1 LSNLNSHDI
10 LIGAVMSQ
18 RGTPRRPGSAQK
30 DEPQRMPYEAA
41 EALLWGK
48 RTVDEHYL
56 LYGRMKELEDQHQA
70 YDARI
75 QAAEAITEAAEA
87 ATSRIRHI
95 EQQVAAIES
104 DEQDRP
110 FDRWVKKEID
120 NFKTYVDN
128 NKNIRQR
135 QIELEKQMSDVAEGV
150 DKVRDVPKLVEGLL
164 RRIDRLEEE
173 SIKDAHK
180 FRQLEEERKKD
191 VNKVRQLEKDVT
203 RLTMMR
209 QSYVSS
215 TASPTTR
222 ANPVRLLHLR
232 GWINADCFYRLASFL
247 D

>member
-1 LSNLNSHDI
+1 MI
-10 LIGAVMSQ
+10 Q
-18 RGTPRRPGSAQK
+18 RGTPRKPGTTQK
-30 DEPQRMPYEAA
+30 GEPRRMPYEAA

-75 QAAEAITEAAEA
+75 QATEAITEAAEA

-95 EQQVAAIES
+95 EQQVAASES

-135 QIELEKQMSDVAEGV
+135 QIELEKQISDVADDV
-150 DKVRDVPKLVEGLL
+150 DKRGDMPKLVKSLL
-164 RRIDRLEEE
+164 RRIGRLEEE
-173 SIKDAHK
+173 RSKDANK
-180 FRQLEEERKKD
+180 VRQLEEERNKD

-203 RLTMMR
+203 RLTMLR
-209 QSYVSS
+209 QSH
-215 TASPTTR
+215 TSPTANSIART
-222 ANPVRLLHLR
+222 NPVS
-232 GWINADCFYRLASFL
+232 LASFRAWVCC
-247 D
+247 

>member
-1 LSNLNSHDI
+1 
-10 LIGAVMSQ
+10 
-18 RGTPRRPGSAQK
+18 
-30 DEPQRMPYEAA
+30 MPYEAA

-75 QAAEAITEAAEA
+75 RATEAITEAAEA

-135 QIELEKQMSDVAEGV
+135 QIELEKQMSDVVDDV
-150 DKVRDVPKLVEGLL
+150 DKRGDMPKLVESLL
-164 RRIDRLEEE
+164 RRIGRLEEE
-173 SIKDAHK
+173 RNKDANK
-180 FRQLEEERKKD
+180 VRQLEEERNKD

-203 RLTMMR
+203 RLTMLR
-209 QSYVSS
+209 QSHTSP
-215 TASPTTR
+215 TASSITR
-222 ANPVRLLHLR
+222 PNLVS
-232 GWINADCFYRLASFL
+232 LASSRA
-247 D
+247 